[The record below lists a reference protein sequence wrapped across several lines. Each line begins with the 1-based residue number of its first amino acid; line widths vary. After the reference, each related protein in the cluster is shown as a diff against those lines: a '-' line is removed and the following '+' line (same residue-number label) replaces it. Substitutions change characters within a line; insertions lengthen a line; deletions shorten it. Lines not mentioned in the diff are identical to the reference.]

1 MNLLLCLPGQ
11 VIHANLRG
19 ADVAGFSTGIER
31 GSHPSQICVNLL
43 LGPCL
48 LRDIYSVLPCLRGES
63 FFRSLGVAA
72 LSSRTAITRQRRSL
86 VIRGLA
92 NTTPYKTRGYIASEG
107 PYCPQILLRRQN
119 VNSHTSAN
127 ASKTSANAV
136 MVIMKRCQQD
146 DSDAHS

>member
-1 MNLLLCLPGQ
+1 MMNLLLCLPGQ

-63 FFRSLGVAA
+63 LYRSLGVAA
-72 LSSRTAITRQRRSL
+72 LSSRTALTRHQRFGQYNALQNKMLHR
-86 VIRGLA
+86 VER
-92 NTTPYKTRGYIASEG
+92 P
-107 PYCPQILLRRQN
+107 LLP
-119 VNSHTSAN
+119 TDSAEE
-127 ASKTSANAV
+127 AK
-136 MVIMKRCQQD
+136 CQ
-146 DSDAHS
+146 